1 MQISFP
7 KIKMFKCYFFLV
19 LIFFQSISAQ
29 TTEKDSISM
38 NRLLIVSGLSA
49 GAFIYAYGIQ
59 NNMWWKG
66 DPAYFHTNWNQDWN
80 ASLGA
85 DKIGHFY
92 FGNLVS
98 TIYKDAF
105 NWVGLT
111 KKNSFLYSGLFTL
124 TYQTFL
130 EIRDGFS
137 KQYGF
142 SWGDFAA
149 NSLGSMYPFLQQN
162 YPILQ
167 NFNLKIS
174 YFPSERFKNGSNA
187 YIMDDYESTYHWLS
201 IDIDKL
207 LPRSWDKYLP
217 DFINI
222 AIGHSVIGLDNQKY
236 ANHELYIGIDWDI
249 KAVKTK
255 SELLNSIMEILNKYH
270 LPAPTVKVY
279 PNIVWYGLKF

>member
-1 MQISFP
+1 MLKS
-7 KIKMFKCYFFLV
+7 YFL
-19 LIFFQSISAQ
+19 LILLFCQTTFAQ
-29 TTEKDSISM
+29 TFEKDSINT
-38 NRLLIVSGLSA
+38 NRLLLVGGLST
-49 GAFIYAYGIQ
+49 GAFVYAYGIQ

-66 DPAYFHTNWNQDWN
+66 EKTNFHTNWTQDWN

-98 TIYKDAF
+98 TIYKNAF
-105 NWVGLT
+105 HWIGFT
-111 KKNSFLYSGLFTL
+111 KRNSLLYAGLFTL

-149 NSLGSMYPFLQQN
+149 NSLGSMYLFIQDS
-162 YPILQ
+162 YPELQ
-167 NFNLKIS
+167 NFNFKIS
-174 YFPSERFKNGSNA
+174 YFPSQRFKNGSNA

-201 IDIDKL
+201 IDVDKL
-207 LPRSWDKYLP
+207 LPGNWDKYFP
-217 DFINI
+217 DFINL
-222 AIGHSVIGLDNQKY
+222 AFGHSVNGLNNLKN
-236 ANHELYIGIDWDI
+236 ANHEFYFGIDWDLQSI
-249 KAVKTK
+249 QSE
-255 SELLNSIMEILNKYH
+255 SELLNSFIEIINKYH
-270 LPAPTVKVY
+270 LPAPTIKVY